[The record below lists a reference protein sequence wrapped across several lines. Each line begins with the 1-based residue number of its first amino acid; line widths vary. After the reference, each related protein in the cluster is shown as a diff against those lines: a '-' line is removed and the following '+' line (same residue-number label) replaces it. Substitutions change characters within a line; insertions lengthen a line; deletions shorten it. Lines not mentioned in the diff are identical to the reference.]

1 MIGTLWSRVRN
12 HLYDKGVISATRPNE
27 FVISVGNIT
36 WGGTGKTAFTE
47 YLAKLLITKGYKIAI
62 VSRGFGRQSE
72 GIVVVSDGKKILEP
86 WTRAGDEPYWLA
98 SRIPEAVVIVAESR
112 TDALDLVSKFEV
124 DLILLDD
131 AFQHRR
137 IARDI
142 DLVLVD
148 ATENLTAL
156 HVIPFGK
163 LREPI
168 DSLHRASAIILT
180 HSRNTHEETSSLI
193 NKISTPIFHANYY
206 PIDFEFGNKKIAAF
220 CGLASPEHFQNFL
233 KEQVAELVFFR
244 KFPDHHIYTSSELN
258 ELQEEAVRAGAE
270 ALVTTGKD
278 AVKLN
283 PNDFRLP
290 FGLIHAEL
298 RVEEEEKFQSWI
310 FQSLD
315 SRVPVG
321 PMKKSYE

>member
-1 MIGTLWSRVRN
+1 
-12 HLYDKGVISATRPNE
+12 VISITRANE

-47 YLAKLLITKGYKIAI
+47 YLAKLLNTKGYRVAI

-72 GIVVVSDGKKILEP
+72 GVVIVNDGKKILEP
-86 WTRAGDEPYWLA
+86 WSRAGDEPYLLA
-98 SRIPEAVVIVAESR
+98 TRIPESIVIVAESR
-112 TDALDLVSKFEV
+112 TDALKLVSKFQV
-124 DLILLDD
+124 DVILLDD

-148 ATENLTAL
+148 ATENLRSL

-180 HSRNTHEETSSLI
+180 HSKTANEETSSYI
-193 NKISTPIFHANYY
+193 NKTSVPVFHANYY
-206 PIDFEFGNKKIAAF
+206 PIDFEFRDKKIAAF

-233 KEQVAELVFFR
+233 REQGAELVFFR
-244 KFPDHHIYTSSELN
+244 KFPDHHIYSSSQLN
-258 ELQEEAVRAGAE
+258 ELQEEAVRAEAE

-278 AVKLN
+278 AVKLD
-283 PNDFRLP
+283 PNDFRLTL
-290 FGLIHAEL
+290 GVIHAEL

-315 SRVPVG
+315 SRVPVAQ
-321 PMKKSYE
+321 MKNLYE